1 MQTIILAGG
10 KGTRLKPYT
19 TVLPKPLMPIG
30 DMPIMEIV
38 VRQLK
43 YFGCKKITIAVGHLK
58 ELLRAFFNDGKK
70 WDMEIKYS
78 FEDKPM
84 GTAGPLRLINPD
96 EIEDNFIV
104 MNGDVLTDL
113 DFREFFEYHKQN
125 KGLCTIATFKKP
137 VKINLGVL
145 ELGNHRVTEYIE
157 KPVLNYTVSMG
168 VYAFRKETLEHIPYN
183 AYFDFPDLIKKLI
196 AENKKVVGYEF
207 NNLWLDIGTPSD
219 FEIANEVFENNKNI
233 FLKDI

>member
-1 MQTIILAGG
+1 MQAIILAGG
-10 KGTRLKPYT
+10 KGSRLKPYT

-30 DMPIMEIV
+30 DIPILEIV
-38 VRQLK
+38 VKQLK
-43 YFGCKKITIAVGHLK
+43 YYGCNRMILAVGHLK
-58 ELLRAFFNDGKK
+58 ELLKAFFNDGKK

-78 FEDKPM
+78 YEDKPM
-84 GTAGPLRLINPD
+84 GTAGPLKLIDPN

-113 DFREFFEYHKQN
+113 NYGEFFEYHKKN
-125 KGLCTIATFKKP
+125 NALCTIATYKKP

-145 ELGNHRVTEYIE
+145 ELEDNDVVNYIE

-168 VYAFRKETLEHIPYN
+168 VYAFKKETLDHIPHDTF
-183 AYFDFPDLIKKLI
+183 FDFPDLIKKLI
-196 AENKKVVGYEF
+196 KENKKVIGYHF
-207 NNLWLDIGTPSD
+207 SNQWLDIGTPSD

-233 FLKDI
+233 FLKDL

>member
-1 MQTIILAGG
+1 MQVIILAGG

-30 DMPIMEIV
+30 DMPILEIV
-38 VRQLK
+38 IKQLK
-43 YFGCKKITIAVGHLK
+43 YYGCKKIILAVGHLK
-58 ELLRAFFNDGKK
+58 ELLSAFFNDGKK
-70 WDMEIKYS
+70 WNLDIKYS
-78 FEDKPM
+78 YEDKPM
-84 GTAGPLRLINPD
+84 GTAGPLKLINPD

-113 DFREFFEYHKQN
+113 NFGEFFEYHKN
-125 KGLCTIATFKKP
+125 NNALCTIATYKKP

-145 ELGNHRVTEYIE
+145 ELKNKGVVNYIE

-168 VYAFRKETLEHIPYN
+168 VYAFKKETLGHIPFN
-183 AYFDFPDLIKKLI
+183 TYFDFPDLIKKLI
-196 AENKKVVGYEF
+196 EENKKVLGYDF
-207 NNLWLDIGTPSD
+207 KNHWLDIGTPSD

-233 FLKDI
+233 FLKDL

>member
-1 MQTIILAGG
+1 MQAIILAGG
-10 KGTRLKPYT
+10 KGTRLRPYT

-30 DMPIMEIV
+30 DIPILEIV
-38 VRQLK
+38 VKQLK
-43 YFGCKKITIAVGHLK
+43 YYGCNRMILAVGHLK
-58 ELLRAFFNDGKK
+58 ELLKAFFNDGKK

-78 FEDKPM
+78 YEDKPM
-84 GTAGPLRLINPD
+84 GTAGPLKLINPN

-113 DFREFFEYHKQN
+113 NYGEFFEYHKTN
-125 KGLCTIATFKKP
+125 NALCTIATYKKP

-145 ELGNHRVTEYIE
+145 ELENHDVVNYIE

-168 VYAFRKETLEHIPYN
+168 VYAFKKETLNYIP
-183 AYFDFPDLIKKLI
+183 ADAFFDFPDLIKKLI
-196 AENKKVVGYEF
+196 KENKKVMGYHF
-207 NNLWLDIGTPSD
+207 NNQWLDIGTPSD

-233 FLKDI
+233 FLKDL

>member
-30 DMPIMEIV
+30 DMPILEIV

-43 YFGCKKITIAVGHLK
+43 YYGCNKMIRAVRHMK
-58 ELLRAFFNDGKK
+58 ELLSAFFNDGKRGN
-70 WDMEIKYS
+70 MEIKYS
-78 FEDKPM
+78 FEDKPL
-84 GTAGPLRLINPD
+84 GTAGPLKLIKPD

-113 DFREFFEYHKQN
+113 NYGEFFEYHKN
-125 KGLCTIATFKKP
+125 NNGLCTIATYKKP

-145 ELGNHRVTEYIE
+145 ELQDCEVVNYIE

-168 VYAFRKETLEHIPYN
+168 VYAFKKETLQHIPEN
-183 AYFDFPDLIKKLI
+183 SFFDFPDLIKKLI
-196 AENKKVVGYEF
+196 KENKKVVSYPF
-207 NNLWLDIGTPSD
+207 DNHWLDIGTPSD
-219 FEIANEVFENNKNI
+219 FEIANDVFENNKNL
-233 FLKDI
+233 FLKDL